1 MMQMVRNAW
10 QSRRGMVIG
19 VAVVLVA
26 AATTGAVRLVRAAP
40 RVPTVEVKKADF
52 MDTLPIRGE
61 VKAIRSIVLT
71 APSGAGDIQIIK
83 LIKSGE
89 TVKQGDVVIQFDV
102 TDLQQRLDTRM
113 SELKQADAQI
123 EGARAQGR
131 MTEEQDLTDL
141 AKSKFNVER
150 ARLDAGKQEILS
162 QIDGEKAKLTLSDAE
177 QALREADAKVKSDRA
192 ATAADVASK
201 QQQRGKALF
210 DVNQAKR
217 NIERMTLRAP
227 VAGMI
232 TVLPNYRAVQGF
244 FIGSPPEFREG
255 DRAWPG
261 AGVAELPDLSSI
273 QISARVDETDRG
285 RLAVGQPVAVRVD
298 AIPDTEFAGKVLE
311 ISPLTKIDYSGWPP
325 VKNFDL
331 KIQLDRGDPRLRP
344 GMSATARVAV
354 DRIANATVIPAEA
367 SFQKSGRTVVY
378 VLRRSSF
385 EERTIEVTRRSNG
398 QLAVAKGVAPGERLA
413 TKDPTLLDKEPKR

>member
-10 QSRRGMVIG
+10 QRRRGMVIG